1 MLFLLYLMWI
11 YSSKVPQKTAS
22 LEHLMFVAF
31 QLFILQELRNV
42 RKNDKENFSNSEDQN
57 RDQKMLLKLVLVL
70 VENR

>member
-1 MLFLLYLMWI
+1 MLFLMYLMWI

-42 RKNDKENFSNSEDQN
+42 RKNNKENFSNSEDQN
-57 RDQKMLLKLVLVL
+57 RDQKMLLKLVPRLS
-70 VENR
+70 

>member
-11 YSSKVPQKTAS
+11 YSSKVPQKTAL

-42 RKNDKENFSNSEDQN
+42 RKNNKKTFLIVKIKIEIKKCF
-57 RDQKMLLKLVLVL
+57 
-70 VENR
+70 